1 MAHPCLPY
9 PIEHPQRQA
18 DPMGTTLQRTTATDK
33 ESRKRKKNRMTQ
45 HECRNRKKTID
56 LQLWEVL
63 EALLNHAGE
72 CPSGRS
78 LLSSIFRTPGF
89 MAAMDVARKC
99 HPRSDG
105 RGICIQTLLKLSNE
119 ESNGMW
125 EADAENEGECAMEE
139 EEEPACAMEEEE
151 EEPACAMEEEE
162 EEVVDVAE
170 MPSGREKQEYEDTI
184 AQIIL
189 SLKATQGGDEAAP
202 AKALPLEAL
211 PILPIMAIPSGI
223 VTGDYPLLPPE

>member
-1 MAHPCLPY
+1 
-9 PIEHPQRQA
+9 
-18 DPMGTTLQRTTATDK
+18 MGTTLQRTTATDK
-33 ESRKRKKNRMTQ
+33 ESRKREMNRMTQ

-139 EEEPACAMEEEE
+139 EEEPAGAM
-151 EEPACAMEEEE
+151 EEE